1 MSKSPWA
8 CGVTHLRAGA
18 IISVGLDPSRIW
30 TEYASWT
37 RRVDGPQ
44 VLEPTSTRYISW
56 RVGCPKG
63 TVRHFHVLETLAPFS
78 PTVAPDLAVR
88 RRSSS
93 PHVWIT
99 AEVLYVQ
106 HFDDRGIGS
115 PGSDRGTALHHDAA
129 SIIRNRASSG
139 NPRGLLPRLDLG
151 SSRRKSFYLYPRAPT
166 IKESKCIYDIKF
178 PYAYKKNL

>member
-1 MSKSPWA
+1 MSLRGHTLKS
-8 CGVTHLRAGA
+8 GSKYL
-18 IISVGLDPSRIW
+18 VGLDPNRNW
-30 TEYASWT
+30 ADNASWT

-44 VLEPTSTRYISW
+44 VLEPTSTRYIS
-56 RVGCPKG
+56 RGVGCLRG
-63 TVRHFHVLETLAPFS
+63 TVFPLSCVENLAPFS

-93 PHVWIT
+93 SHVWIP

-115 PGSDRGTALHHDAA
+115 AGSDRGTALHQGAA
-129 SIIRNRASSG
+129 SIIRNCASSG

-151 SSRRKSFYLYPRAPT
+151 SSRRKSFLFISTRPFSGIRAVASGIRPLIT
-166 IKESKCIYDIKF
+166 HM
-178 PYAYKKNL
+178 

>member
-1 MSKSPWA
+1 MIDWSRTPIVSKSPRA

-56 RVGCPKG
+56 GMGCPKG
-63 TVRHFHVLETLAPFS
+63 MVRHFHVLETLAPLS
-78 PTVAPDLAVR
+78 PAVAPDLAVH

-93 PHVWIT
+93 SHVWIP
-99 AEVLYVQ
+99 AEVLYVSMIAGV
-106 HFDDRGIGS
+106 D
-115 PGSDRGTALHHDAA
+115 
-129 SIIRNRASSG
+129 
-139 NPRGLLPRLDLG
+139 RLDRIG
-151 SSRRKSFYLYPRAPT
+151 DFTASRRYIDNPQLRV
-166 IKESKCIYDIKF
+166 
-178 PYAYKKNL
+178 

>member
-1 MSKSPWA
+1 MIDWSWTPIVSKSPRA

-44 VLEPTSTRYISW
+44 VLEPTSTRYINW
-56 RVGCPKG
+56 GVGCPKG
-63 TVRHFHVLETLAPFS
+63 TVRHFHMLETLAPFS
-78 PTVAPDLAVR
+78 STVAPDLAVR

-93 PHVWIT
+93 LHVWIP

-115 PGSDRGTALHHDAA
+115 AGD
-129 SIIRNRASSG
+129 
-139 NPRGLLPRLDLG
+139 
-151 SSRRKSFYLYPRAPT
+151 RKSTRLNSSHITRSRMPSSA
-166 IKESKCIYDIKF
+166 
-178 PYAYKKNL
+178 